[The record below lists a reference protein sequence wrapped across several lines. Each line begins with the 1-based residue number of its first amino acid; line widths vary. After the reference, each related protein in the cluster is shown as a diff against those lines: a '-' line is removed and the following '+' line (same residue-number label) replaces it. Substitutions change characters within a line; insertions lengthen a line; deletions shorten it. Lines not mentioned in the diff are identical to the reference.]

1 MTSDREHA
9 VKMRLSGASYAS
21 IAEALEITQADAE
34 SLVTDEINVLTS
46 SSPESATR
54 LELARLDVLLM
65 PVWRKAVRGDA
76 VAVGQALKII
86 NQRSTL
92 LQKLDTTQPAQEG
105 GRPPVADIVAALK
118 AGMTDQDGGSYE

>member
-1 MTSDREHA
+1 MSTDRERA
-9 VKMRLSGASYAS
+9 VNMRLSGASYAS
-21 IAEALEITQADAE
+21 IADILDTTEADVE
-34 SLVTDEINVLTS
+34 SMVTDEINVLTS

-54 LELARLDVLLM
+54 LELARLDTLLM
-65 PVWRKAVRGDA
+65 PVWRNAVRGDA

-92 LQKLDTTQPAQEG
+92 LQKLDTTQPAPEG

-118 AGMTDQDGGSYE
+118 AGMTDQDGGSYD

>member
-1 MTSDREHA
+1 MMTDRERA
-9 VKMRLSGASYAS
+9 VNMRLSGASYAS
-21 IAEALEITQADAE
+21 IADILDTTE
-34 SLVTDEINVLTS
+34 SDVESMVTDEINVLTS

-54 LELARLDVLLM
+54 LELARLDALLM
-65 PVWRKAVRGDA
+65 PVWRNAVRGDA

-86 NQRSTL
+86 NQRSAL
-92 LQKLDTTQPAQEG
+92 LQKLDTTQPAPEG

>member
-1 MTSDREHA
+1 
-9 VKMRLSGASYAS
+9 
-21 IAEALEITQADAE
+21 
-34 SLVTDEINVLTS
+34 
-46 SSPESATR
+46 
-54 LELARLDVLLM
+54 M
-65 PVWRKAVRGDA
+65 PVWRNAVRGDA

-92 LQKLDTTQPAQEG
+92 LQKLDTTQPAPEG